1 MTETKQRVA
10 VTRLIPSVGLQLLEE
25 HFEIEQW
32 ESDAPPD
39 REVLIKL
46 LQNKDGAL
54 TLLSDRIDGELLDM
68 CPNLKVIGN
77 MAVGYE
83 NIDPEAAAERGVWVT
98 NTPDVLT
105 DATADIALSL
115 ILSVTRRIVES
126 DKFMRAG
133 KYHYWEPRMLRGTG
147 LADKTLGIIGFGRIG
162 KAVAHRARAFG
173 MKIIFTDPVADETNN
188 AKRVELDELLG
199 RSDIVSLHCP
209 YSDDLFHLIDDGA
222 FRKMKNSAYF
232 INTARGKLMDE
243 KALVNALKEGEI
255 AGAGLDVYENE
266 PAFQQELAGF
276 DNVVMLPHI
285 GSATHETR
293 DAMASLAAKNIIEV
307 LHGRDPLTPVNKP
320 RNT

>member
-10 VTRLIPSVGLQLLEE
+10 VTRLIPSIGLQLLEE

-32 ESDAPPD
+32 QSDAPPD
-39 REVLIKL
+39 KETLTRL
-46 LQNKDGAL
+46 LQHKDGAL
-54 TLLSDRIDGELLDM
+54 TLLSDQIDSELLDQ
-68 CPNLKVIGN
+68 CPELKIIGN

-83 NIDPEAAAERGVWVT
+83 NIDPDAAAERGVWVS

-105 DATADIALSL
+105 DATADIAMSL

-133 KYHYWEPRMLRGTG
+133 KYHYWEPRMLRGSG

-162 KAVAHRARAFG
+162 KAVAHRAKAFG
-173 MKIIFTDPVADETNN
+173 MKILFTDPVAEETSD
-188 AKRVELDELLG
+188 AERVELDELLS

-209 YSDDLFHLIDDGA
+209 YSDDLFHLIDAVA
-222 FRKMKNSAYF
+222 FRRMKKNSYF

-243 KALVNALKEGEI
+243 KALVNALREEEI

-266 PAFQQELAGF
+266 PAFEQELAGF

-293 DAMASLAAKNIIEV
+293 DAMATLAAKNIIEV
-307 LHGRDPLTPVNKP
+307 LLGRDPLTPVNKP